1 MEPEVNGVPEVS
13 GEAVVEKKPNALVR
27 AMSWVFVGAH
37 GLRFGWTVFL
47 FAVFSALFGM
57 LLGLIFNWLHLTSDK
72 DQSFTAGHTI
82 VGLLIIV
89 PSIAAA
95 AWLLAKINGH
105 RFDAYNLAD
114 KRLFKNLAIGLL
126 GGFAAVSGMIGILYA
141 GGLLKFGGGDLTG
154 FDIAKFA
161 ALWGVAFL
169 LVGFNEEGMFRC
181 FLQKVF
187 SESFTFVTALITFVV
202 IDGIFCLA
210 NFMGALN
217 KTHDA
222 AKAGHSV
229 VHWLTGNP
237 MMGVYLLFVLGLSFC
252 VTLIV
257 RKSERRG
264 FWYAAWIGS
273 TLFGLV
279 HTGNGGENWIG
290 IFSAGAIGFIF
301 CVGIY
306 YTGSVWWA
314 IGFHAA
320 WDWGLTYFYG
330 AADSGN
336 PAAGHFLSV
345 SPMGNEVLSG
355 GADGPEGSVLIIPLL
370 VVILA
375 VMYAVWGRKKNKLA
389 PLTEESAA

>member
-13 GEAVVEKKPNALVR
+13 VETVVEKRPNAMVR
-27 AMSWVFVGAH
+27 AMSWLFLGAH

-47 FAVFSALFGM
+47 FFMFTGLFM
-57 LLGLIFNWLHLTSDK
+57 ALLGMIYSLLHLTGSDT
-72 DQSFTAGHTI
+72 SFTALHTI
-82 VGLLIIV
+82 VNLMMMV
-89 PSIAAA
+89 PAMAGS
-95 AWLLAKINGH
+95 AWLLAKINRH
-105 RFDAYNLAD
+105 RFDAYNIAD
-114 KRLFKNLAIGLL
+114 KRLLWHLAIGLL

-141 GGLLKFGGGDLTG
+141 GRLLKFGGGDLTG
-154 FDIAKFA
+154 FDIAKYA

-187 SESFTFVTALITFVV
+187 SESFTFMTALITFVV
-202 IDGIFCLA
+202 IDGILCLT
-210 NFMGALN
+210 NFLGVLK

-222 AKAGHSV
+222 GKAGQSV

-237 MMGVYLLFVLGLSFC
+237 MMGVYLLFGLGLVFC
-252 VTLIV
+252 VTLIA
-257 RKSERRG
+257 RKSEGRG

-345 SPMGNEVLSG
+345 SPMGNELLSG

-375 VMYAVWGRKKNKLA
+375 VLYVVWGRKKNALPA
-389 PLTEESAA
+389 TEESAA